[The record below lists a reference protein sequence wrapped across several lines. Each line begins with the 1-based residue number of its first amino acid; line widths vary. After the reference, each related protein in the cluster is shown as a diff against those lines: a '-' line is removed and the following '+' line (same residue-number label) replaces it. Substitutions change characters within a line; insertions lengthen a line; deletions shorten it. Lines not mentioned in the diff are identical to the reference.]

1 MALLS
6 CRNVSK
12 YFGAMAAVNN
22 LSFDVEQ
29 GEVLGIGGPNGA
41 GKTTLF
47 DTIAGLAAADSGD
60 IVFDGHSLRKLSA
73 DRICHLGLL
82 RTFQLNAGFDTL
94 SVRENVLVSS
104 YYGYRNV
111 LFPKIRFDPETR
123 RRADDALDFV
133 GLSND
138 TNRIVKNI
146 PVLKR
151 KLLMIA
157 SAIACNP
164 KLLLMDEPVG
174 GLSPDEID
182 HFIKL
187 IEKVRKELALTVILI
202 EHVMRFFVAL
212 SDRVMIMHH
221 GEKIYE
227 GLPEGLLSD
236 NTVREVYLGE
246 SASTRL
252 RHIMTSTE
260 RDAQHATG
268 S

>member
-22 LSFDVEQ
+22 LSFDVPA

-47 DTIAGLAAADSGD
+47 DAIAGLTAVDAGE
-60 IVFDGHSLRKLSA
+60 IEFDGQSVRDLTA
-73 DRICHLGLL
+73 DKICHLGLL

-94 SVRENVLVSS
+94 TVRENVVVSS

-111 LFPKIRFDPETR
+111 LFPKLRFDRATQ
-123 RRADDALDFV
+123 RRADDALELV
-133 GLSND
+133 GITED
-138 TNRIVKNI
+138 ANRIVKSI
-146 PVLKR
+146 PVLQR

-174 GLSPDEID
+174 GLSPNEID
-182 HFIKL
+182 HITR
-187 IEKVRKELALTVILI
+187 IVEKIRKELGLTIVLI
-202 EHVMRFFVAL
+202 EHVMRFLVAL

-221 GEKIYE
+221 GEKIYD
-227 GLPEGLLSD
+227 GSPKGLLTD
-236 NTVREVYLGE
+236 KTVAKVYLGE
-246 SASTRL
+246 DASTRL
-252 RHIMTSTE
+252 RHFITAKE
-260 RDAQHATG
+260 RDGRHATSG
-268 S
+268 